1 MRHTEASIE
10 SYVADMGMAFLDLNV
25 ETMLGVKPGRRDTRL
40 GLANAIE
47 QGLPVGAVDSVAQA
61 VAPDDVHLKSA
72 LVPKATLARRRNSAS
87 KRLSVEEGNR
97 LFRVAEV
104 YSFAGQVFGSEARA
118 REFLGRPHPM
128 LDQKTPLGVTMS
140 TAPGAEAVMN
150 ILGRVAY
157 GGAV

>member
-1 MRHTEASIE
+1 MVRMT
-10 SYVADMGMAFLDLNV
+10 MAFIDLSV
-25 ETMLGVKPGRRDTRL
+25 EDMLGVKPGPRDTRL

-47 QGLPVGAVDSVAQA
+47 RGLPVGAVDSVARA

-72 LVPKATLARRRNSAS
+72 LVPKATLARRRNSPS

-104 YSFAGQVFGSEARA
+104 YSFAGHVFGSEDRA
-118 REFLGRPHPM
+118 RDFLSRPHTM
-128 LDQKTPLGVTMS
+128 LDNKTPLHVAMA

-150 ILGRVAY
+150 IMGRVAY